1 MPHKKNPDVF
11 ELIRAKANKMMALPT
26 EIALITANLP
36 SGYHRDLQLI
46 KESFLPVFEE
56 IKSCLGMAHY
66 MLQHIIINDSAVLDQ
81 KYQYMFSVEVVN
93 DLVLKGV
100 SFRDAYKQVG
110 ELIENGQFTPQT
122 QVNHTHEGS
131 IGNLCNDK
139 ISALMDNALAAFAF
153 DKVDEALNNLLTKP

>member
-1 MPHKKNPDVF
+1 
-11 ELIRAKANKMMALPT
+11 
-26 EIALITANLP
+26 
-36 SGYHRDLQLI
+36 
-46 KESFLPVFEE
+46 
-56 IKSCLGMAHY
+56 MAHY
-66 MLQHIIINDSAVLDQ
+66 MLQHIIINDSAVLDE

-122 QVNHTHEGS
+122 QVHHTHEGS
-131 IGNLCNDK
+131 IGNLCNSQ
-139 ISALMDNALAAFAF
+139 INGLMDNALAAFAF